1 MLMRLL
7 GFNFSKI
14 YIERLDSKG
23 KNIKVNNDLN
33 ITTIDKATA
42 DFLDLEDEILAIKFN
57 YKVNFEPNFAKIE
70 LEGNLSVSVEPKI
83 AEEILKEWE
92 EKKIPQNFRIRI
104 FNIILKKS
112 NLKAMQLEDELN
124 IPLHVPLPTLEPP
137 KEGLDK
143 NHTKKKG

>member
-1 MLMRLL
+1 MSMRLL

-23 KNIKVNNDLN
+23 ENLKVNNDLN

-92 EKKIPQNFRIRI
+92 EKKIPQNFRVR
-104 FNIILKKS
+104 
-112 NLKAMQLEDELN
+112 
-124 IPLHVPLPTLEPP
+124 
-137 KEGLDK
+137 
-143 NHTKKKG
+143 

>member
-1 MLMRLL
+1 MSMRLL

-23 KNIKVNNDLN
+23 ENLKVNNDLN

-70 LEGNLSVSVEPKI
+70 LEGNLSVSVEQKI

-104 FNIILKKS
+104 FMIINSRQFFINIFNKS
-112 NLKAMQLEDELN
+112 HFMHCTFKN
-124 IPLHVPLPTLEPP
+124 ISITFN
-137 KEGLDK
+137 KIF
-143 NHTKKKG
+143 